1 MEKKIQGSK
10 VNGKFVGA
18 SETWLLR
25 HHIYAPTDGIRIME
39 HFFFYFSSW
48 FGFGWSDVPDLVI
61 HACMPAPLL
70 ASFLTVRSMSKNPA
84 RSNVRKTVRSSRKQF
99 NSS

>member
-39 HFFFYFSSW
+39 HFFTLVL
-48 FGFGWSDVPDLVI
+48 GLDLDGQ
-61 HACMPAPLL
+61 M
-70 ASFLTVRSMSKNPA
+70 FLI
-84 RSNVRKTVRSSRKQF
+84 
-99 NSS
+99 